1 MGLGTSPYAIASR
14 SRPTRSKTN
23 ATSAPG
29 TREPE
34 STRMSAWSCHIW
46 LIEDPKVRQP
56 VIDRRSKNFGREGVK
71 TLGGRLRGRIHAFA
85 IVPLIPCRSWRA
97 APAQASVAGVAAGIN
112 SRAYEF
118 GECLSH
124 LEKERLLRA
133 TLEFACKAAT
143 FEHFCQ
149 DVIRHSGLALSVD
162 RPREAGGLRG
172 RRSGEVSLSAA

>member
-34 STRMSAWSCHIW
+34 STRMSAWSCRIW

-56 VIDRRSKNFGREGVK
+56 VIDRRSKNFGREGVG
-71 TLGGRLRGRIHAFA
+71 TLGRRLRGRIHAFA
-85 IVPLIPCRSWRA
+85 IVPLTPRRSW
-97 APAQASVAGVAAGIN
+97 QASVVGVAAGIN

-133 TLEFACKAAT
+133 TLEFAGKAAT